1 MRIDI
6 TSIRWSVLLV
16 LTVLFCTGVGC
27 RTLPSHAPFTFAK
40 EPDELRIHF
49 FNVGV
54 GAMALIECP
63 ADSLDRPILIDGG
76 SVSGN
81 TTSSAPVSYLLG
93 YLGKHPNKKKT
104 RQKLKQI
111 LNGRAIDLIITHP
124 HADHA
129 NWIPDLLD
137 SVQVKHILLGGRLKA
152 YKGSLFFPINIK
164 KWVER
169 KPIPIT
175 YADMQPGWHNGGN
188 PLGDN
193 HEEPKIEG
201 FGCGAADVYVLTVN
215 SPKMNYPVKS
225 HSNLNSAVILVR
237 YKDFRA
243 IFPGDAEG
251 LTQKTALAN
260 LDHFDDFALD
270 DSTFRPIT
278 VLAAAH
284 HGTSTAHSNDTT
296 WVKATQPRVVVY
308 SAGTWYGHP
317 HCKTTKRYG
326 KYLFEFGQGHTVK
339 EHPFH
344 CGRFGTFFLSSFK
357 RRNSKRAEFVTHLN
371 GDVVIT
377 TKGCSHLQLEYGLTK
392 RFQETVPY
400 PRVMCPPLSRSNRF
414 VAGRS

>member
-1 MRIDI
+1 MHQLTIDI

-27 RTLPSHAPFTFAK
+27 RTLPSHAPSTSAK
-40 EPDELRIHF
+40 EPDDLRIRF

-63 ADSLDRPILIDGG
+63 ADSLGRPSRPILIDGG

-81 TTSSAPVSYLLG
+81 TTFPPPISYVLGLLG
-93 YLGKHPNKKKT
+93 NHPNKKKT

-111 LNGRAIDLIITHP
+111 LNGRKIDLIITHP

-129 NWIPDLLD
+129 NWIPGLLD
-137 SVQVKHILLGGRLKA
+137 GVRVKHILLGGQLKA
-152 YKGSLFFPINIK
+152 YKWPFNIT
-164 KWVER
+164 KWIVDKEF
-169 KPIPIT
+169 IPIT
-175 YADMQPGWHNGGN
+175 YVDMKPGWHNGGN

-193 HEEPKIEG
+193 AEEPKGNNSEEPKIEG
-201 FGCGAADVYVLTVN
+201 FGCGPAEVYVLTVN
-215 SPKMNYPVKS
+215 SPEMKYYPAKALP
-225 HSNLNSAVILVR
+225 NLHSAVILVQ

-251 LTQKTALAN
+251 STEKTALAN
-260 LDHFDDFALD
+260 LDHFKDFALD

-284 HGTSTAHSNDTT
+284 HGSSTAHSNHPA
-296 WVKATQPRVVVY
+296 WVEATKPKVVVY

-317 HCKTTKRYG
+317 RCNTTKRYRND
-326 KYLFEFGQGHTVK
+326 LFESDQ
-339 EHPFH
+339 EHLFQ
-344 CGRFGTFFLSSFK
+344 CGRFGTVASLSLFK
-357 RRNSKRAEFVTHLN
+357 RSYSKHAEFVTHLN

-377 TKGCSHLQLEYGLTK
+377 TKGRSYLHLEYGLSE
-392 RFQETVPY
+392 RIEEIVRY
-400 PRVMCPPLSRSNRF
+400 
-414 VAGRS
+414 